1 MTNHEGFDWLGVTEN
16 GQVLGGEK
24 HLDAARAAKL
34 TADVA
39 EALQRDTEGGLS
51 WNGAACLSRRA
62 TVVDAGRHR

>member
-1 MTNHEGFDWLGVTEN
+1 VTEN

-39 EALQRDTEGGLS
+39 EALQREDHLVHGRRTELEWCCMS
-51 WNGAACLSRRA
+51 VS
-62 TVVDAGRHR
+62 AGDCRGRG